1 MPQANCYQTNAAFV
15 CNVLKLAAKPVEA
28 TKIDGDNVAL
38 ASDVWYVSMFPGGAM
53 DATKKTLE
61 KANA

>member
-1 MPQANCYQTNAAFV
+1 M
-15 CNVLKLAAKPVEA
+15 LKLAAKPVEA

>member
-1 MPQANCYQTNAAFV
+1 M
-15 CNVLKLAAKPVEA
+15 LKLAAKPVEA

-38 ASDVWYVSMFPGGAM
+38 ASDVWYVSMFPEGAM

-61 KANA
+61 KVNA